1 MRPKVVHL
9 CTHASK
15 LQLHLS
21 VHTLVDLEG
30 REEGKQGGRKEIER
44 EEGKGGGKEGE
55 REEGKGGGKEGE
67 REEGKDGGKEGARK
81 GMQWN
86 MGRERETD
94 LPGSK

>member
-1 MRPKVVHL
+1 MSIWK
-9 CTHASK
+9 
-15 LQLHLS
+15 
-21 VHTLVDLEG
+21 EG
-30 REEGKQGGRKEIER
+30 RKESREEGKQGGRKEI
-44 EEGKGGGKEGE
+44 E

>member
-55 REEGKGGGKEGE
+55 REEGK
-67 REEGKDGGKEGARK
+67 DGGKEGARK

>member
-1 MRPKVVHL
+1 MRPKVIHL
-9 CTHASK
+9 RAHASK

-55 REEGKGGGKEGE
+55 REEGK
-67 REEGKDGGKEGARK
+67 DGGKEGARK

>member
-9 CTHASK
+9 CAHASK

-55 REEGKGGGKEGE
+55 REEGK
-67 REEGKDGGKEGARK
+67 DGGKEGARK